1 MNMLKESL
9 GSTLMSLVIAAFV
22 WGRVQAG
29 PAPPPPALLPDDGST
44 YDFYIADQEQ
54 YDSNLYRLPSDI
66 GSIST
71 LVSPK
76 ASRSDLINSA
86 SVGGDGQ
93 WVAGRQVVE
102 LNLRVD
108 ENRFVHN
115 DDLNNTSGYGNVHGY
130 WQVGAH
136 LSGDAGVT
144 YNHGLASFDETRD
157 LGRDLTDTVREFGNA
172 RYQIGPRWAIYGG
185 ISDLNISHSAPQAQ
199 FNDFHLKQGDAG
211 FEIDTSADDTYAL
224 EYSYSDGGFPPST
237 LNGAPLASDYHES
250 LLRLVM
256 KYVFSDKTQVDAYAG
271 YRKRDF
277 TATQV
282 KAFSG
287 EVWRVGVT
295 WQPTDKTQVLFAGWH
310 ELRSYASAESD
321 YFVSKGGS
329 ISPVWNASDKLKFAF
344 VFSYEKQDYIAEST
358 SVIILGPLDATI
370 ATEQVNI
377 TFTPRSSWIFNLAF
391 NHQKRDS
398 NQFTYQFGDDLAAL
412 SVLYKIH

>member
-9 GSTLMSLVIAAFV
+9 GSTLCVLMAACAF
-22 WGRVQAG
+22 GLAQAA
-29 PAPPPPALLPDDGST
+29 PAPPPPALLPDDGNT

-54 YDSNLYRLPSDI
+54 YDSNLYRLPTDA
-66 GSIST
+66 GSVAT

-86 SVGGDGQ
+86 SAGGDGQ
-93 WVAGRQVVE
+93 WVAGRQIVE

-108 ENRFVHN
+108 ENRFEHN
-115 DDLNNTSGYGNVHGY
+115 DDLNNTSYYGNVHGY

-144 YNHGLASFDETRD
+144 YNHALASFDETRE
-157 LGRDLTDTVREFGNA
+157 LGRDLTDTEREFGNA

-185 ISDLNISHSAPQAQ
+185 ISDMSVEHSAQQAQ
-199 FNDFHLKQGDAG
+199 YNDFHLKQGDVG

-237 LNGAPLASDYHES
+237 LNGAPLASDYHED

-256 KYVFSDKTQVDAYAG
+256 KYVFSDKTEIDAYAG

-277 TATQV
+277 TATDT

-287 EVWRVGVT
+287 DVWRVAVT
-295 WQPTDKTQVLFAGWH
+295 WQPTEKTQVLFAGWR
-310 ELRSYASAESD
+310 ELKSYASAESD
-321 YFVSKGGS
+321 YFVSTGGS
-329 ISPVWNASDKLKFAF
+329 ISPVWNATEKLKLAF
-344 VFSYEKQDYIAEST
+344 VLSYENQDYIAQST
-358 SVIILGPLDATI
+358 SVIILGPLNAKI
-370 ATEQVNI
+370 ATEQANI
-377 TFTPRSSWIFNLAF
+377 TYSPRSSWIFNLAL

-398 NQFTYQFGDDLAAL
+398 NQYTYQFGDDLAAL